1 MWCRMETVTNLLL
14 NCVLPW
20 SSRVHCCCCGAAV
33 ADVLLFL
40 LLCCAAVVLL
50 CVRVRG
56 EIVGFV
62 GKQTTAHAF
71 AKDVSLIKNEG

>member
-1 MWCRMETVTNLLL
+1 MSVVAVGVLLL
-14 NCVLPW
+14 RCCLLL
-20 SSRVHCCCCGAAV
+20 CCCCCAVV

-40 LLCCAAVVLL
+40 LLCCAAVMLL

-62 GKQTTAHAF
+62 GKRTSANAF